1 MHEAEP
7 SHPSA
12 LAICSSNSRV
22 GQDPFGEAMNPV
34 VIAVFCRTRCC
45 VVLQS
50 VGSPTDLL
58 LSCDSISSGWR
69 FGWLAINQHP
79 YLFSCFLVEGSRL
92 SSPLTG
98 RVEILNHSKETN
110 WSQHTTGSA
119 QPIDEVAQYQPTN
132 QSYQWISLLLI
143 IHCTIHNIIRC

>member
-1 MHEAEP
+1 LHQLHEAEP
-7 SHPSA
+7 SYPLA
-12 LAICSSNSRV
+12 LAVFAGNSRV

-79 YLFSCFLVEGSRL
+79 HPLQLFLVESLRSL
-92 SSPLTG
+92 SPYQERSIAQLSKELTG
-98 RVEILNHSKETN
+98 FSLAPDQPNQLMRWHSTN
-110 WSQHTTGSA
+110 ELTSHT
-119 QPIDEVAQYQPTN
+119 N
-132 QSYQWISLLLI
+132 
-143 IHCTIHNIIRC
+143 